1 MASRKVYI
9 DVIVDDKGTTKRL
22 AVDSAKLDTLLGKQE
37 KSTNRATK
45 AQRGLAQTA
54 ASGSKNF
61 ANLSSGI
68 TGGLVP
74 AYATLAAQI
83 FAVTAAFNFLKDAG
97 SLRQLQQGQLAYAAA
112 TGTSLKALTKDL
124 QRATNAQ
131 LGFRDAAQS
140 AAIGTAAGLDPEQI
154 TKIGK
159 AAADASQVLGRDLTD
174 SFNRLT
180 RGITKAEPEL
190 LDELGIILRLDTAT
204 RNYKEAL
211 GITGELTAFQR
222 SQAVSNEVL
231 AQAEEKYGRV
241 LDATGRTTNSF
252 AQLATAFEE
261 ITNSIRNFA
270 VDFLNPIAATLK
282 EMPGLIALA
291 FAPFTA
297 QVVGAA
303 LPGLGRVQVAL
314 AGLADK
320 AKASAKA
327 STKATKKLMKDQEAV
342 AKNPAVRKAYADNIK
357 KEAQANLKGVKVHK
371 RSLLQRIKNG
381 EQLSKKEIATVRANL
396 KKQARGYVI
405 KDKQIKGSLHRT
417 LNQMEILNNTA
428 SSKIE
433 GRMKLMAAQTKI
445 ALQSIVPTAQV
456 VFAKVAGAAV
466 VAGNL
471 ISGAL
476 SLISWVSLIVTLGA
490 LVYAFF
496 RSKDAAEKTAPAYDY
511 LGEKLQ
517 ILRDESEKFIAIQNI
532 MFGNFEDGNK
542 VLENFGRRLG
552 NVGNTMLSDE
562 FKKTGDLFKSYDESV
577 ASATA
582 SLGGLADKQQTAQR
596 VLDGLVELNQQGQ
609 ASTTELSAARSSLAS
624 ATEAYTKAQEA
635 STRSFTDFINLEE
648 NKNAEGVKGL
658 QILLDERKEIESI
671 TNERFRG
678 NAAVSE
684 YLSLL
689 DKLNRGETVDIQN
702 LLKKRVAVQ
711 DIGAAVSELTRLE
724 TENSRAITAIEQET
738 LPLNKY
744 DQRIEAIGTEL
755 NLIERLRVANGQ
767 LTKEEEERIAF
778 LEERLNLMRS
788 LAQLEFTIN
797 SANLAIQKTE
807 IQLSMGRTKLLRD
820 DVRLVGKIA
829 QNQVKIFETEQKIA
843 QAQYLLTRDR
853 QENNKLLNSQNK
865 AIREQAQTESASLDA
880 REREIGIQQHN
891 LDILK
896 LQGDELERQKN
907 ELYQITDAAGQ
918 AFESSLQKNL
928 ADIIKGKESSL
939 SDAVAKIAQAT
950 LNSVADSLS
959 TIFTRKIMKAITGQK
974 DPDEKMAEAIANSTN
989 QGATVMKQKIVG
1001 GAAEGG
1007 AIIAER
1013 IKAALASQPMVT
1025 PSGSV
1030 TSPTGTGFNQ
1040 VLQDQGFSQ
1049 SQIDKA
1055 KGAKTS
1061 KFFFE
1066 EEDFDAI
1073 DKEKKPLSYLER
1085 IFGAKEMKGQ
1095 DEVTMGSE
1103 GGMESLNLNKTGGSF
1118 GNFLGSLGDIF
1129 NKNAE
1134 GGLAEKLGNV
1144 FDAGGNLFGDIFG
1157 GLPDLFGNLFGDL
1170 FGSLGSLFGKGG
1182 AGGGGLLSGL
1192 ASMIPGIGPVLGGAL
1207 GIFGLKNGGIMN
1219 NGSKVSGYA
1228 TGGIANGS
1236 EQGHLAMLH
1245 GREAVVPLPNGNKI
1259 PVDMKGAGP
1268 GMQNNNVTVNVSTD
1282 GQTQSSANG
1291 AMGENLGQVI
1301 AAAVQKE
1308 LHNQKRAGGILNK
1321 HGAA

>member
-37 KSTNRATK
+37 KTTNRATK

-97 SLRQLQQGQLAYAAA
+97 SLRQLQQGQVAYAAA
-112 TGTSLKALTKDL
+112 VGTSLSTLTKDL
-124 QRATNAQ
+124 QRATDAQ
-131 LGFRDAAQS
+131 LGFRDAAQA
-140 AAIGTAAGLDPEQI
+140 AAIGVAAGLDPEQI
-154 TKIGK
+154 TKIGT
-159 AAADASQVLGRDLTD
+159 AAKDASQVLGRDLTD
-174 SFNRLT
+174 SFNRLV

-204 RNYKEAL
+204 RNYKQAL
-211 GITGELTAFQR
+211 GITGELSAFQR
-222 SQAVSNEVL
+222 SQAVANEVL
-231 AQAEEKYGRV
+231 GQAEEKYGKV
-241 LDATGRTTNSF
+241 IAAVGGTENSF
-252 AQLATAFEE
+252 AQLATAFED
-261 ITNSIRNFA
+261 ITNTIRNFA
-270 VDFLNPIAATLK
+270 VDFLTPIATTLRD
-282 EMPGLIALA
+282 MPVLIALA

-297 QVVGAA
+297 QVIGAA
-303 LPGLGRVQVAL
+303 LPGLSRL
-314 AGLADK
+314 NEGLKGVADK
-320 AKASAKA
+320 AKVSADASSKM
-327 STKATKKLMKDQEAV
+327 TQKTIRDQEKLV
-342 AKNPAVRKAYADNIK
+342 KNPALRKQLENK
-357 KEAQANLKGVKVHK
+357 VKMESQANLKSVKANK
-371 RSLLQRIKNG
+371 NSLLQKLKDGKQLNNRQIAQVRKN
-381 EQLSKKEIATVRANL
+381 LATE
-396 KKQARGYVI
+396 ARGYKI
-405 KDKQIKGSLHRT
+405 KDKQIRGSLHKT
-417 LNQMEILNNTA
+417 LNQMEALNKA
-428 SSKIE
+428 KAKS
-433 GRMKLMAAQTKI
+433 MAGAMQFMANKVKVS
-445 ALQSIVPTAQV
+445 LQSIVPTGKK
-456 VFAKVAGAAV
+456 VFASLTGFAVRAGAA
-466 VAGNL
+466 
-471 ISGAL
+471 ISTAL
-476 SLISWVSLIVTLGA
+476 SALSWISLIATLGV
-490 LVYAFF
+490 LVVSFF
-496 RSKDAAEKTAPAYDY
+496 KNKKAVDDTANSYDY
-511 LGEKLQ
+511 LGSKLET
-517 ILRDESEKFIAIQNI
+517 ITKETDDFIKVQNI
-532 MFGNFEDGNK
+532 LNDTFDDGNK
-542 VLENFGRRLG
+542 VLEAFGKKLSNVSSAKLGESIKAEELASITDGMATTIKAAEDALPRL
-552 NVGNTMLSDE
+552 E
-562 FKKTGDLFKSYDESV
+562 QV
-577 ASATA
+577 AERTKAVVNDPTA
-582 SLGGLADKQQTAQR
+582 RGGALGISLKA
-596 VLDGLVELNQQGQ
+596 
-609 ASTTELSAARSSLAS
+609 TTEAIQAE
-624 ATEAYTKAQEA
+624 EAYNVAVKQ
-635 STRSFTDFINLEE
+635 SNMSLTDYIT
-648 NKNAEGVKGL
+648 NKGEDLTQTEKGL
-658 QILLDERKEIESI
+658 KLLLDDKTALEGI
-671 TNERFRG
+671 TNERFKT
-678 NAAVSE
+678 NSVVTT
-684 YLSLL
+684 YLDLL
-689 DKLNRGETVDIQN
+689 DKLNKGQITNINQVTQQ
-702 LLKKRVAVQ
+702 RVKVQ
-711 DIGAAVSELTRLE
+711 ELGAAVSELTRLQ
-724 TENSRAITAIEQET
+724 TENTRQISTMEQAT
-738 LPLNKY
+738 LPLSQH
-744 DQRIEAIGTEL
+744 DQ
-755 NLIERLRVANGQ
+755 LIES
-767 LTKEEEERIAF
+767 LTMEVMLIQEIAATNKKGLTEAEEKRIAF
-778 LEERLNLMRS
+778 LTKRLELTRS
-788 LAQLEFTIN
+788 LANLEFTVN
-797 SANLAIQKTE
+797 SANQAITKTQL
-807 IQLSMGRTKLLRD
+807 QLSIGKTKLLKD
-820 DVRLVGKIA
+820 DVALTAKIA
-829 QNQVKIFETEQKIA
+829 QNQVKIFQAEQKIA
-843 QAQYLLTRDR
+843 QAQDLARDQR
-853 QENNKLLNSQNK
+853 AELAELANSTSEFDQQRALILQDSLN
-865 AIREQAQTESASLDA
+865 T
-880 REREIGIQQHN
+880 RERSIITEQNN
-891 LDILK
+891 LELLK
-896 LQGDELERQKN
+896 LQSQELERQKN

-928 ADIIKGKESSL
+928 ADIIKGKENSL
-939 SDAVAKIAQAT
+939 SDAVAKIAEAT

-959 TIFTRKIMKAITGQK
+959 TIFTRKIMKAITGVK

-1066 EEDFDAI
+1066 EEDYDAI

-1085 IFGAKEMKGQ
+1085 IFGTGKGIGDTQ
-1095 DEVTMGSE
+1095 EVTTTDSGP
-1103 GGMESLNLNKTGGSF
+1103 GGMEGVILNKTGGSF

-1157 GLPDLFGNLFGDL
+1157 GLPDLFGGLFD
-1170 FGSLGSLFGKGG
+1170 SLGGLFGKGG
-1182 AGGGGLLSGL
+1182 PGGGGLLSGL
-1192 ASMIPGIGPVLGGAL
+1192 ASMIPGVGPMLGGAL

-1228 TGGIANGS
+1228 TGGIANGPK
-1236 EQGHLAMLH
+1236 QGHLAMLH

-1259 PVDMKGAGP
+1259 PVDMKGAAT

-1282 GQTQSSANG
+1282 GQVQSSSNG